1 MITPNGTLV
10 HGIAAA
16 QTWDKTNELVVIKGV
31 DISDLAEKGLL
42 NYEHDISSPSNILG
56 KIIYANKILTEADC
70 KNIFEKQ
77 FYRQLQKPFIYIVGL
92 LFDGVGHPEAIKVAS
107 MLKFDYEAKKQNKN
121 YKPVLYFSIEGA
133 ILERKNNKITEA
145 IARRVTITIQPANA
159 ACSAELLP
167 YTDYAAHI
175 APLIKHEQNNH
186 DLIKTYL
193 LGSLDVAPSNLTDTG
208 ALTRPEFLRKRIKQF
223 IKFLQSK
230 FNINKTDATYFALYL
245 LKSYDQD
252 IKTEQILE
260 KIIYTDYE
268 QLFNVD
274 KKAII
279 ENLNK
284 TLNTLQELIN
294 SNEKL
299 KTIFVTNS
307 PLHNLQSIESMYH
320 NYILDILNVFKKYN
334 KNITPEVLLKNDAI
348 EWANYLPIEHK
359 KDIILKAWSQV
370 YGDNNIDKHTNLIT
384 VDQNTANHESIAQ
397 QSDHGQSLLAKAL
410 ANITML
416 IAAVKSLWKRS

>member
-10 HGIAAA
+10 HGVAAA
-16 QTWDKTNELVVIKGV
+16 QTWDKTNELVIIKGV

-70 KNIFEKQ
+70 KNVFEKQ

-133 ILERKNNKITEA
+133 ILERKDNKITEA

-175 APLIKHEQNNH
+175 APLIKHEKNNH

-193 LGSLDVAPSNLTDTG
+193 LGSLDVAPSNLTDTS
-208 ALTRPEFLRKRIKQF
+208 ALTQPEFLRKRIKKL

-268 QLFNVD
+268 ELFNID

-299 KTIFVTNS
+299 KTIFVTEAPS
-307 PLHNLQSIESMYH
+307 YNLQSIESLYN
-320 NYILDILNVFKKYN
+320 NYVIDLLNVFKKYN
-334 KNITPEVLLKNDAI
+334 KNITPETLLKDDSI
-348 EWANYLPIEHK
+348 EWLNHLPLENK
-359 KDIILKAWSQV
+359 KEIILKAWANV
-370 YGDNNIDKHTNLIT
+370 YGDNNINKNEISIQAG
-384 VDQNTANHESIAQ
+384 QNMAAHENIAQ
-397 QSDHGQSLLAKAL
+397 QLNNNQSLLTRAL